1 MGVKGFG
8 RGRCRVWIRGCLKQI
23 FSIDVNKETGL
34 SYIVLVC
41 EEITCWLLEKKESSD
56 PKSPDL
62 LLNVL

>member
-1 MGVKGFG
+1 MFKAN
-8 RGRCRVWIRGCLKQI
+8 
-23 FSIDVNKETGL
+23 FSIGVDKETGL
-34 SYIVLVC
+34 NYIVLVC